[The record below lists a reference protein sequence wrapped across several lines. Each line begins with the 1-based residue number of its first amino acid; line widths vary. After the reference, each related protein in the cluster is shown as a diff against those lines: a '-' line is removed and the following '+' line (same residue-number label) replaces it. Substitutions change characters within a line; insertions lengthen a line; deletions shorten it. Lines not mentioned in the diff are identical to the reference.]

1 MIDMI
6 NKADSDIIWIGLGAP
21 RQEKWM
27 LAHKGAFRGVCVGV
41 GAAFDFHAGTIKRAP
56 RWVQLMGL
64 EWLYRMFQ
72 NPERLVKRYF
82 FTNIR
87 FMWLIAT
94 GRNKK
99 K

>member
-1 MIDMI
+1 MI
-6 NKADSDIIWIGLGAP
+6 NKADPDIIWIGLGAP

-27 LAHKGAFRGVCVGV
+27 FAHKGKFRGVCVGV

-56 RWVQLMGL
+56 RWVQLLGL

-72 NPERLVKRYF
+72 NPGRLVKRYF

-94 GRNKK
+94 GRNRKK
-99 K
+99 